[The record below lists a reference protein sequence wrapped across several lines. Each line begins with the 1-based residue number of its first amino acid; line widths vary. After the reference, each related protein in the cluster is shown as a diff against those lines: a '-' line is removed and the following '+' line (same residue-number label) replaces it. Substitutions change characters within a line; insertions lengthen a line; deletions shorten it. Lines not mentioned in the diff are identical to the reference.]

1 MADGD
6 REVLSSLPRTRP
18 ERRSAKR
25 GARTPAGAQAAADGR
40 GKAAPKA
47 PAKPKPRAKP
57 RATSRSQPRPKAVP
71 PREIP
76 PAGYAV
82 PEQRSPVQ
90 AGGTEL
96 VGTAIQAAGEL
107 ANLGTRALRDIIGRL
122 PRL

>member
-25 GARTPAGAQAAADGR
+25 GARTPAAAAR
-40 GKAAPKA
+40 AAPTPKKTARPKPKAA
-47 PAKPKPRAKP
+47 
-57 RATSRSQPRPKAVP
+57 P

-82 PEQRSPVQ
+82 PKTASPVNP
-90 AGGTEL
+90 GGTEL
-96 VGTAIQAAGEL
+96 VGTAIQALGEL
-107 ANLGTRALRDIIGRL
+107 ANLGGRTLRGALRRL
-122 PRL
+122 PKA

>member
-25 GARTPAGAQAAADGR
+25 GARAPAAAQPA
-40 GKAAPKA
+40 KAR
-47 PAKPKPRAKP
+47 AKPKPAARSKP
-57 RATSRSQPRPKAVP
+57 PRKPAP
-71 PREIP
+71 PREVP

-82 PEQRSPVQ
+82 PKTASPVN

-96 VGTAIQAAGEL
+96 VGTAIQALGEL
-107 ANLGTRALRDIIGRL
+107 ANIGVSLGNRALREALGRL
-122 PRL
+122 PKP

>member
-25 GARTPAGAQAAADGR
+25 GARSVAGAAAAKTATKVTPKTPA
-40 GKAAPKA
+40 
-47 PAKPKPRAKP
+47 AKPKPRTAARSKP
-57 RATSRSQPRPKAVP
+57 TAVP
-71 PREIP
+71 PRKIP

-82 PEQRSPVQ
+82 PKQGSPVS
-90 AGGTEL
+90 AGGGEL

-107 ANLGTRALRDIIGRL
+107 ASLGTRALRDVLGRL
-122 PRL
+122 PRP

>member
-25 GARTPAGAQAAADGR
+25 GARTPAGS
-40 GKAAPKA
+40 
-47 PAKPKPRAKP
+47 AKPKAAKTQA
-57 RATSRSQPRPKAVP
+57 RTKPKASPTAVP

-82 PEQRSPVQ
+82 PKTSSPVS
-90 AGGTEL
+90 AGGVEL
-96 VGTAIQAAGEL
+96 IGTAIQAVGEL
-107 ANLGTRALRDIIGRL
+107 AGLGTKALRGALSRL
-122 PRL
+122 PKA

>member
-25 GARTPAGAQAAADGR
+25 GARAPAPNPSKP
-40 GKAAPKA
+40 KAAK
-47 PAKPKPRAKP
+47 
-57 RATSRSQPRPKAVP
+57 PRPKAVP
-71 PREIP
+71 PREVP

-82 PEQRSPVQ
+82 PKTASPVN

-96 VGTAIQAAGEL
+96 VGTAIQALGEL
-107 ANLGTRALRDIIGRL
+107 ANLGGRALRGALGRL
-122 PRL
+122 PKA

>member
-25 GARTPAGAQAAADGR
+25 GA
-40 GKAAPKA
+40 
-47 PAKPKPRAKP
+47 AK
-57 RATSRSQPRPKAVP
+57 PRPKAKPKGVP

-76 PAGYAV
+76 PSGYAV
-82 PEQRSPVQ
+82 PKTASPVN

-96 VGTAIQAAGEL
+96 VGTAIQALGEL
-107 ANLGTRALRDIIGRL
+107 ANLGGRALRGALSRV
-122 PRL
+122 PKA